1 LPLCAG
7 KVLLLRA
14 VNLTY
19 DLADAAKHVSG
30 A

>member
-1 LPLCAG
+1 LPLCTG
-7 KVLLLRA
+7 EVLLLRA
-14 VNLTY
+14 VNLTD